1 MQPHTPSGKSVSMT
15 SPLARLINSLSLL
28 SCLCLLT
35 GAAVAAE
42 TDPDGERF
50 DSSPDPVADVR
61 HALDRAR
68 ENDKQAL
75 VVLGANW
82 CHDSRALAARL
93 YKSPLAD
100 VIEEDYELVFV
111 DVGFLDKGRDV
122 LAEFDVPQFYA
133 TPTVLIVDPAS
144 GQVVNNGSRH
154 VWGNAYNIDMESSV
168 RYFEAH
174 ATTKLYADPAMES
187 AELKELFAKIDRF
200 EQQQAERVAAGYAV
214 VGPLLKDYKAGKSAD
229 KFRSSW
235 DELRDFRTAI
245 PDDIQALRDEA
256 KRRVAEGEQDI
267 ELEFPDYP
275 PLSWEAG

>member
-1 MQPHTPSGKSVSMT
+1 MT
-15 SPLARLINSLSLL
+15 SPLAPLRNCLSLL
-28 SCLCLLT
+28 SCLCLLA
-35 GAAVAAE
+35 GAALAAE

-50 DSSPDPVADVR
+50 ESSPDPVADVR
-61 HALDRAR
+61 GAVQRAK
-68 ENDKQAL
+68 ENDRQAL

-111 DVGFLDKGRDV
+111 DVGFLDKGGDV

-168 RYFEAH
+168 RYFEGH
-174 ATTKLYADPAMES
+174 AATKWHADPAMES
-187 AELKELFAKIDRF
+187 AELQRLYAEIDLF
-200 EQQQAERVAAGYAV
+200 EQQQADRVADGYAA
-214 VGPLLKDYKAGKSAD
+214 VGPLLRDYKAGKSAD
-229 KFRSSW
+229 AFRASW

-256 KRRVAEGEQDI
+256 KRRVAEGEQDVA
-267 ELEFPDYP
+267 LEFPEYP
-275 PLSWEAG
+275 PLSWETD